1 MYTICFNLIGKGRKN
16 CIILLNNHDICQI
29 SNAPVKVEFN
39 RQLIDNKKTIKMPSQ
54 SEIVK
59 FLHLNIII
67 KLFS

>member
-39 RQLIDNKKTIKMPSQ
+39 RHKKTIKMPSQ